1 MGLVRNP
8 VRKPERTPASVAVR
22 STAERESMTS
32 VVPVPGTGED
42 DQYDALIE
50 QALDA
55 FQAGDVDRLDAVG
68 ARLRGRQ
75 EGSTQATAEPGPAA
89 GSTPGTVPSRAS
101 PLPAAARPNT
111 LTIAEGSVGR
121 AKSHSAGLLAMG
133 PNAAPDERV
142 LTDLV
147 VAELPLAFELR
158 RLELELAAR
167 IGLALD
173 NPGLLV
179 ALARAMRELTAL
191 SGSVTR
197 RIQGS
202 LGVAANLRA
211 QRRLITGRGS
221 LDDV

>member
-1 MGLVRNP
+1 L
-8 VRKPERTPASVAVR
+8 
-22 STAERESMTS
+22 
-32 VVPVPGTGED
+32 PVPRPGED
-42 DQYDALIE
+42 NDELIE
-50 QALDA
+50 QALHA
-55 FQAGDVDRLDAVG
+55 YRTGDVDRLDAVG
-68 ARLRGRQ
+68 DRLRALDERRIHASPPPIQPADSGP
-75 EGSTQATAEPGPAA
+75 STV
-89 GSTPGTVPSRAS
+89 SSRAPA
-101 PLPAAARPNT
+101 PLQPNHLTVAQSSSDRAR
-111 LTIAEGSVGR
+111 G
-121 AKSHSAGLLAMG
+121 HSEALLGMA
-133 PNAAPDERV
+133 PNAAADERV

-147 VAELPLAFELR
+147 VDELPLAFELR

-173 NPGLLV
+173 NPGLLT